1 VLVLEGG
8 NGCSEMG
15 GKEGIVSVTGTW
27 GCYKASGLK
36 WLKTGNTDPTWT
48 LGLKWLEVVNM

>member
-1 VLVLEGG
+1 MLEGG

-15 GKEGIVSVTGTW
+15 GKEGIVSVTGTR